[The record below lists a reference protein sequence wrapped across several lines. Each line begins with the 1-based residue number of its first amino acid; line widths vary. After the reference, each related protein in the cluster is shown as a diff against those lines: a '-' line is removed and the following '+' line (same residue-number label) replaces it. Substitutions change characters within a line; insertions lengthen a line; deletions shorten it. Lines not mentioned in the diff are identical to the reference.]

1 MFIGWQ
7 VDTAMMFEGGLAFS
21 FIDLAIG
28 LVTLVLGLYVFLR
41 NPYLRLSKLFLAVT
55 ALYSV
60 AAIAAFLMLNS
71 PDKGWALPWAR
82 LMALAIVGAFS
93 VQFYLITVLPIERN
107 PRLLSDHKIPYAA
120 LVLVGAALTLVA
132 VQDVELT
139 SFGYRVQAGLGPTVL
154 LGTAAIFAIAS
165 ISLILTIYER
175 STPEVRY
182 LVLLLSIGVSLPLL
196 FMAIAAV
203 FETGGG
209 SLPSIFPLGFLLSTT
224 VFLYAIIRQ
233 DLFQFKPPLPE
244 VKAPT
249 VNVQAD
255 AGVDG
260 KCLLIEGKRPDR
272 AYLML
277 LDRLEAGKRGLL
289 ITRLH
294 PDRLRE
300 DYGLVKVPMIWLA
313 TQPGPDRIDPTSLT
327 ILQHTIVDFL
337 QKGPPSVILLDGL
350 EYLMSENQSDKVLR
364 IIYTL
369 LDTVTISNSQL
380 LVPLDPEV
388 LEIKDLAK
396 LEREFEIIRTEG
408 AGSEI

>member
-1 MFIGWQ
+1 
-7 VDTAMMFEGGLAFS
+7 MFEGGLAFS

-28 LVTLVLGLYVFLR
+28 LVTFVLGLYIFLR

-60 AAIAAFLMLNS
+60 AALAAFLMLNS

-93 VQFYLITVLPIERN
+93 VQFYLITILPIERN
-107 PRLLSDHKIPYAA
+107 PRLLSDHKLLYSVLA
-120 LVLVGAALTLVA
+120 LLGAAMTVVA

-139 SFGYRVQAGLGPTVL
+139 SFGYRVQAGLGLTVL
-154 LGTAAIFAIAS
+154 LITSAIFAIAS
-165 ISLILTIYER
+165 ISLLVTIYER
-175 STPEVRY
+175 SKPEVRF
-182 LVLLLSIGVSLPLL
+182 LALLLSIGISFPLL
-196 FMAIAAV
+196 FMVVNAA
-203 FETGGG
+203 FEMGGG
-209 SLPSIFPLGFLLSTT
+209 SLPSLFPLGFLISTT
-224 VFLYAIIRQ
+224 VFLFAIVSH

-244 VKAPT
+244 LRAPIAA
-249 VNVQAD
+249 VPAD
-255 AGVDG
+255 AGVNG
-260 KCLLIEGKRPDR
+260 KCLLIEGKKSDL

-300 DYGLVKVPMIWLA
+300 DYGLAKVPMIWLA
-313 TQPGPDRIDPTSLT
+313 TQPGPDRIDPTSLS

-350 EYLMSENQSDKVLR
+350 EYLMSENPSDKVLR
-364 IIYTL
+364 IIYAL
-369 LDTVTISNSQL
+369 RDTVTISNSQL

-388 LEIKDLAK
+388 LDIKDLAK